1 MIRALLLVSGP
12 DAERALRRNLA
23 GLAAEAVLLGVG
35 FALLV
40 PLFRALLGGDTD
52 AAWRWLA
59 SAVGVL
65 ALYAVL
71 RYRTQ
76 LAGYRAAIGLG
87 RVLFERLGDHIARL
101 PLGWFDADR
110 VGSVGRLTS
119 QGVIDVMGVP
129 AHLLRPVVTAFVTP
143 ATVVALMF
151 VFDWR
156 LALAAVLTAPVIALV
171 YRWFGNLVQRTDHR
185 TDAAAAEAAS
195 RIVEYARAQA
205 ALRAFGRAVEGHRQ
219 LDDALRERRD
229 AARSQ
234 ILTAAPGLAVFVL
247 SVQFAFTVLLLF
259 GTSLALGGEVD
270 APELLAL
277 LVLGVRY
284 VEPLVIAADLG
295 GALRV
300 SRNSLA
306 RMDRLLATPLLAE
319 PSASLV
325 AKPQGADIVFDAVGF
340 AYRDA
345 PVIDDVSFA
354 IPERTMTAI
363 VGPSGA
369 GKTTILRLVA
379 RFWDVDSGTVRVG
392 GTDVRNI
399 PTEDLM
405 ARLSV
410 VFQDVYLFD
419 GTIEENI
426 RIGRPDASD
435 DEVREAAR
443 LASVD
448 DIVAQLPDGFAMRVG
463 EGGIALS
470 GGERQRV
477 SIARAIL
484 KDAPIV
490 LLDEA
495 TAALDP
501 INEAAVQRGLRAL
514 TREKTLVVVAHRLQ
528 TVRAADR
535 VLVLDRGRIVEQGGH
550 DELIAARGRYAAFW
564 NERTRAAGWRVARP
578 AIPAGEAGE

>member
-1 MIRALLLVSGP
+1 MIRALLAVAGP
-12 DAERALRRNLA
+12 DAQSALRRNLG

-40 PLFRALLGGDTD
+40 PFFRALLGGESAT
-52 AAWRWLA
+52 AVRWLA
-59 SAVGVL
+59 AMAGVL

-76 LAGYRAAIGLG
+76 MAGYRAAIGLG
-87 RVLFERLGDHIARL
+87 RVLFERLGDQIARL

-143 ATVVALMF
+143 ATVIALMF
-151 VFDWR
+151 LFDWR
-156 LALAAVLTAPVIALV
+156 LALAALVTAPMVALV
-171 YRWFGNLVQRTDHR
+171 YRWFGGLVERTDHR
-185 TDAAAAEAAS
+185 TDSAAVEAAA

-205 ALRAFGRAVEGHRQ
+205 VLRAFGRSVEGHRQ
-219 LDDALRERRD
+219 LDYALRERRD
-229 AARSQ
+229 AARAQ

-247 SVQFAFTVLLLF
+247 SVQLAFTVLLLF
-259 GTSLALGGEVD
+259 GTSLALGGEID
-270 APELLAL
+270 APEFLAML
-277 LVLGVRY
+277 ILGVRY
-284 VEPLVIAADLG
+284 VEPLAIAADLG

-300 SRNSLA
+300 SRNSLV
-306 RMDRLLATPLLAE
+306 RMDRLLSTPLLAE
-319 PSASLV
+319 PPAT
-325 AKPQGADIVFDAVGF
+325 AAANPERAGIVFDAVRF
-340 AYRDA
+340 AYRNESVLDG
-345 PVIDDVSFA
+345 VSFT

-369 GKTTILRLVA
+369 GKTTVLRLIA
-379 RFWDVDSGTVRVG
+379 RFWDVDGGAVRVG
-392 GTDVRNI
+392 GADVRTI

-426 RIGRPDASD
+426 RIGRPQASD

-443 LASVD
+443 LGSVD
-448 DIVAQLPDGFAMRVG
+448 VIVAQLPDGFATRVG
-463 EGGIALS
+463 EGGVALS

-495 TAALDP
+495 TAALDS

-514 TREKTLVVVAHRLQ
+514 THEKTLVVVAHRLQ
-528 TVRAADR
+528 TVRAANR
-535 VLVLDRGRIVEQGGH
+535 VLVFDRGRIVEQGVH

-564 NERTRAAGWRVARP
+564 NERTRAVGWRLGLPTGSA
-578 AIPAGEAGE
+578 